1 MLTTE
6 DKHATVMAFIQLSQQ
21 LPRSTW
27 EIAVVDMSHA
37 DMNELAS
44 YATQLAIIAAE
55 LAAYLSMR
63 GGSGCGDA
71 GDEAAWKQVA
81 KEHRKIRKV
90 LGYSYPWQKLP

>member
-6 DKHATVMAFIQLSQQ
+6 DKHATVMAVMRQ
-21 LPRSTW
+21 PRGTW
-27 EIAVVDMSHA
+27 ETAVVDMSHA
-37 DMNELAS
+37 NMNELVS
-44 YATQLAIIAAE
+44 YAIQLATVATE

-81 KEHRKIRKV
+81 KERRKIRKV
-90 LGYSYPWQKLP
+90 LGYSYP